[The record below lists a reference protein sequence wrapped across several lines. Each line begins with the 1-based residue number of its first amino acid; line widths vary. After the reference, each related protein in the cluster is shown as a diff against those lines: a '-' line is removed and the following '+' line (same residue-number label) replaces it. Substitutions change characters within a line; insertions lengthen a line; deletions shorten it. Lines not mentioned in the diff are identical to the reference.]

1 MTNGETNKMKAADAK
16 ETKVKKRAASIAWL
30 MLAVLSTSCVAYK
43 IKEMGPRAVAA
54 KGKNAEIIGVQTK
67 TEYLKFREE
76 EPARVIDG
84 AVVGKIHAGVEIDPY
99 GIAEATQVKKR
110 ANVVMKDGAR
120 YEVLSSR
127 LMRNRLDCEVL
138 IPACIPLHEV
148 RLAKVRTVNTAA
160 TVLGTLGGAV
170 LLPLLLVEAL
180 DDDEGLGHDLAED
193 IVYSV
198 IDSAID
204 AALEPSGEQVPPRS
218 VNALLALKESPNIA
232 EEREFWVME
241 WTLVDA
247 APDVNGKYRVRLDNL
262 SSVPRGVDE
271 AKLVVVDHPLDV
283 GVASDVQGIMRTFS
297 GPVAPAR
304 AVDRTGR
311 DIAPLVGK
319 KDDIFWRSPG
329 GDSAPAAAADLR
341 DELSLEFQR
350 SAGARKAK
358 LIVNAA
364 NTMWRAQFAREVQE
378 RSGGTAPRSGAK
390 PLYREGELTGLGVR
404 LETVFGW
411 QTGQVIFAGGPLP
424 AEDAVYWLDLG
435 DVKGTT
441 VRIKLE
447 PPAGYWLIDRL
458 ALDFGEDAPVDEILV
473 DAEGVDSPDAAEVLR
488 ALTVEDGS
496 TLFLESPGSQSVLTF
511 TAPPPREGMV
521 RTLFL
526 RTVSCYEMPPRG
538 GAPLSS
544 LRH

>member
-1 MTNGETNKMKAADAK
+1 MKGDAGK
-16 ETKVKKRAASIAWL
+16 ETMVKNHAPAIAWL
-30 MLAVLSTSCVAYK
+30 TLAVLSTSCVAYK
-43 IKEMGPRAVAA
+43 IKEMGPKAVAA
-54 KGKNAEIIGVQTK
+54 RGGKAEIIGILTK
-67 TEYLKFREE
+67 TEYLEFREE

-99 GIAEATQVKKR
+99 GIAEATRVKKR
-110 ANVVMKDGAR
+110 ANIVMKDGAR

-127 LMRNRLDCEVL
+127 LTRGRLDCEVL
-138 IPACIPLHEV
+138 IPSCIPLDEV
-148 RLAKVRTVNTAA
+148 LQAKVRVVNGAMTALN
-160 TVLGTLGGAV
+160 TIGGVV
-170 LLPLLLVEAL
+170 LLPILLVEAL

-204 AALEPSGEQVPPRS
+204 AALEPAPPRS
-218 VNALLALKESPNIA
+218 VNALLALKESPNVA
-232 EEREFWVME
+232 EETEFWVME
-241 WTLVDA
+241 WTPVDA
-247 APDVNGKYRVRLDNL
+247 APDENGKLRVRLDNL

-271 AKLVVVDHPLDV
+271 AKLVVVDHPVGV
-283 GVASDVQGIMRTFS
+283 GVAPDSLGIIRAFS

-304 AVDRTGR
+304 AVDRTGG

-329 GDSAPAAAADLR
+329 GDSAPVAAANPR
-341 DELSLEFQR
+341 DELTFEFR
-350 SAGARKAK
+350 RPAGARKAK
-358 LIVNAA
+358 LIVNAT
-364 NTMWRAQFAREVQE
+364 NTMWRAQFAREVLG
-378 RSGGTAPRSGAK
+378 RAGGAAPRSGAK

-411 QTGQVIFAGGPLP
+411 QTGQVIFTGGPLP
-424 AEDAVYWLDLG
+424 AEDAIYWLDLG

-441 VRIKLE
+441 VRLKLE
-447 PPAGYWLIDRL
+447 PPVGYWMIDCL
-458 ALDFGEDAPVDEILV
+458 ALDFGEDTPIDEVLV

-496 TLFLESPGSQSVLTF
+496 SLFLVNPGSQSVLTF
-511 TAPPPREGMV
+511 TAPPPKEGME

-538 GAPLSS
+538 GALSLPS
-544 LRH
+544 RR

>member
-1 MTNGETNKMKAADAK
+1 MKAADAK
-16 ETKVKKRAASIAWL
+16 ETKVRKRDASIAWL

-67 TEYLKFREE
+67 TEYLEFRAE
-76 EPARVIDG
+76 EPARVVDG
-84 AVVGKIHAGVEIDPY
+84 AVVGKIHAAVEIDPY
-99 GIAEATQVKKR
+99 GIAEATRVKKR

-127 LMRNRLDCEVL
+127 LTGDRLDCEVL
-138 IPACIPLHEV
+138 IPACIPLDEV
-148 RLAKVRTVNTAA
+148 RLAKVRVVNGAMTALS
-160 TVLGTLGGAV
+160 TIGGVV

-204 AALEPSGEQVPPRS
+204 AALEPSGEPAPPRS

-232 EEREFWVME
+232 EEQEFWIME
-241 WTLVDA
+241 WTPVDA
-247 APDVNGKYRVRLDNL
+247 APDENGKYRVRLDN
-262 SSVPRGVDE
+262 SSGVPRGVDE
-271 AKLVVVDHPLDV
+271 AKLIAVDHPVGV
-283 GVASDVQGIMRTFS
+283 GVAPDAQGIMRAFS
-297 GPVAPAR
+297 GPNAPVR

-329 GDSAPAAAADLR
+329 GDSAPVNAADPR
-341 DELSLEFQR
+341 DELSLEFPR
-350 SAGARKAK
+350 PAGARKAK

-364 NTMWRAQFAREVQE
+364 NTMWRAQFAREVLG
-378 RSGGTAPRSGAK
+378 RSGGPAPRSGAK
-390 PLYREGELTGLGVR
+390 PLYREGELTGLAVR

-411 QTGQVIFAGGPLP
+411 QTGQVIFTGGPLP
-424 AEDAVYWLDLG
+424 AEDAIYWLDLG

-458 ALDFGEDAPVDEILV
+458 ALDFGEDTPIDEVLV

-496 TLFLESPGSQSVLTF
+496 SLFLVNPGSQSVLTF
-511 TAPPPREGMV
+511 KAPPLKEGMV

-538 GAPLSS
+538 GSPPVSF
-544 LRH
+544 RR

>member
-1 MTNGETNKMKAADAK
+1 MR
-16 ETKVKKRAASIAWL
+16 KRAAAIAWL
-30 MLAVLSTSCVAYK
+30 TLAALSTSCVAYK

-54 KGKNAEIIGVQTK
+54 KGKNAEIVGVQTK
-67 TEYLKFREE
+67 TEYLEFRAE

-84 AVVGKIHAGVEIDPY
+84 EVVGKIHAGVEIDPY
-99 GIAEATQVKKR
+99 GIAEATRVKKR
-110 ANVVMKDGAR
+110 ANVVMKDGTR

-127 LMRNRLDCEVL
+127 LTQDRLNCEVL
-138 IPACIPLHEV
+138 IPACIPLDEV
-148 RLAKVRTVNTAA
+148 RLAKVRVVNGAMTALS
-160 TVLGTLGGAV
+160 TIGGVV

-180 DDDEGLGHDLAED
+180 DDDEGFGHELAED
-193 IVYSV
+193 IAYSV

-204 AALEPSGEQVPPRS
+204 AALEPSGAPAPPRS
-218 VNALLALKESPNIA
+218 VNALLALKEAPNVA
-232 EEREFWVME
+232 EEQEFWIME
-241 WTLVDA
+241 WTPVDA
-247 APDVNGKYRVRLDNL
+247 APDENGKSRVRLDNL
-262 SSVPRGVDE
+262 SGVPRGVDE
-271 AKLVVVDHPLDV
+271 AKLVAVDHPAGV
-283 GVASDVQGIMRTFS
+283 GVAPDAQGIMRTFS
-297 GPVAPAR
+297 GPVAPAT

-311 DIAPLVGK
+311 DIMPLIGA

-329 GDSAPAAAADLR
+329 GDSAPVNAADLR
-341 DELSLEFQR
+341 DELSLEFR
-350 SAGARKAK
+350 RPAGARKAK

-364 NTMWRAQFAREVQE
+364 NTMWRAQFAREVLG
-378 RSGGTAPRSGAK
+378 RSGGPAPRSGAK

-441 VRIKLE
+441 VRLKLE

-458 ALDFGEDAPVDEILV
+458 ALDFGEDTPVDEILV

-496 TLFLESPGSQSVLTF
+496 TLFLVNPGSQSALTF
-511 TAPPPREGMV
+511 TAPPPKEGMV

-526 RTVSCYEMPPRG
+526 RTVSCYEMPPR
-538 GAPLSS
+538 LK
-544 LRH
+544 

>member
-1 MTNGETNKMKAADAK
+1 
-16 ETKVKKRAASIAWL
+16 VRKRAAAIAWL
-30 MLAVLSTSCVAYK
+30 TLAVLSTSCVAYK

-54 KGKNAEIIGVQTK
+54 KGKNAEIVGVQTK
-67 TEYLKFREE
+67 TEYLEFRLE

-99 GIAEATQVKKR
+99 GIAEATRVKKR
-110 ANVVMKDGAR
+110 ANVVMKDGTR

-127 LMRNRLDCEVL
+127 LTRDRLDCEVL
-138 IPACIPLHEV
+138 IPACIPLDEV
-148 RLAKVRTVNTAA
+148 RLAKVRVVNGAMTALNTIA
-160 TVLGTLGGAV
+160 GVV
-170 LLPLLLVEAL
+170 LLPLLLVEAF

-193 IVYSV
+193 IAYSV

-204 AALEPSGEQVPPRS
+204 AALEPSGEPAPPRS
-218 VNALLALKESPNIA
+218 VNALLALKESPNVA
-232 EEREFWVME
+232 EEQEFWIME
-241 WTLVDA
+241 WTPVDA
-247 APDVNGKYRVRLDNL
+247 APDENGKYRVRLDNL
-262 SSVPRGVDE
+262 SGVPRGVDE
-271 AKLVVVDHPLDV
+271 AKLVAVDHPAGV
-283 GVASDVQGIMRTFS
+283 GVAPDAQGIMRTFS
-297 GPVAPAR
+297 GPVAPAT

-329 GDSAPAAAADLR
+329 GDSAPVAAGNLR
-341 DELSLEFQR
+341 DELSLEFR
-350 SAGARKAK
+350 RPAGARKAK

-364 NTMWRAQFAREVQE
+364 NTMWRAQFAREVLW
-378 RSGGTAPRSGAK
+378 RSGGPAPRSGAK
-390 PLYREGELTGLGVR
+390 PLYREGELTGLAVR

-411 QTGQVIFAGGPLP
+411 QTGQVIFTGGPLP
-424 AEDAVYWLDLG
+424 AEDAIYWLDLG

-441 VRIKLE
+441 VGLKLE
-447 PPAGYWLIDRL
+447 PPVGYWMIDRL
-458 ALDFGEDAPVDEILV
+458 ALDFGEDMPVDEILV

-496 TLFLESPGSQSVLTF
+496 TLFLESPGSRSVLTF

-538 GAPLSS
+538 GAPPVS

>member
-1 MTNGETNKMKAADAK
+1 
-16 ETKVKKRAASIAWL
+16 
-30 MLAVLSTSCVAYK
+30 
-43 IKEMGPRAVAA
+43 VAA

-67 TEYLKFREE
+67 TEYLEFREE
-76 EPARVIDG
+76 EPARVIGG

-99 GIAEATQVKKR
+99 GIAEATRVKKR
-110 ANVVMKDGAR
+110 ANIVMKDGAR

-127 LMRNRLDCEVL
+127 LAGDHLACEVL
-138 IPACIPLHEV
+138 IPACIPLDEV

-170 LLPLLLVEAL
+170 ILPILFIEAL

-204 AALEPSGEQVPPRS
+204 AALEPSGQPVPPRS
-218 VNALLALKESPNIA
+218 VNALLALKEPPNLA
-232 EEREFWVME
+232 EEQKFWVME
-241 WTLVDA
+241 WIPVDTV
-247 APDVNGKYRVRLDNL
+247 PDKNGKCRVRLGN
-262 SSVPRGVDE
+262 SSNVPRGVDE
-271 AKLVVVDHPLDV
+271 AKLVVVDHPADV
-283 GVASDVQGIMRTFS
+283 AAAPDAQGIMRAFS
-297 GPVAPAR
+297 GPVAPVR

-329 GDSAPAAAADLR
+329 GDSAPVAAANPR
-341 DELSLEFQR
+341 DELSLEFPR
-350 SAGARKAK
+350 PAGVRRAK

-364 NTMWRAQFAREVQE
+364 NTMWRAQFAREALG
-378 RSGGTAPRSGAK
+378 RSGGPAPRSDAK

-411 QTGQVIFAGGPLP
+411 QTGQVIFVQGPLP
-424 AEDAVYWLDLG
+424 AEDAIYWLDLG
-435 DVKGTT
+435 DVKGAT
-441 VRIKLE
+441 VKIKLE

-458 ALDFGEDAPVDEILV
+458 ALDFGEDTPVDEMLV
-473 DAEGVDSPDAAEVLR
+473 DAEGVDSPDAAEALR
-488 ALTVEDGS
+488 ALAAEDGS
-496 TLFLESPGSQSVLTF
+496 TLFLESPGSQTVLTF
-511 TAPPPREGMV
+511 TAPPPKEGMV

-526 RTVSCYEMPPRG
+526 RTVSCYEMSPRMKKW
-538 GAPLSS
+538 S
-544 LRH
+544 

>member
-1 MTNGETNKMKAADAK
+1 MKAADVK
-16 ETKVKKRAASIAWL
+16 ETRVKKSAAAVAWL
-30 MLAVLSTSCVAYK
+30 MLAALSTSCVAYK
-43 IKEMGPRAVAA
+43 IKEMGPREVAA

-67 TEYLKFREE
+67 TEYLEFREE
-76 EPARVIDG
+76 EPARVVDG
-84 AVVGKIHAGVEIDPY
+84 AVVGKVHAVVEIDPY
-99 GIAEATQVKKR
+99 GIAEATRVKKR

-127 LMRNRLDCEVL
+127 LTRDRLACEVL
-138 IPACIPLHEV
+138 IPACIPLDEV

-160 TVLGTLGGAV
+160 TVLGTLGGVV
-170 LLPLLLVEAL
+170 LLPLLLAEAS
-180 DDDEGLGHDLAED
+180 DDDEGFGHELAED

-198 IDSAID
+198 VDSAID
-204 AALEPSGEQVPPRS
+204 AALEPSGAPAPPRS

-232 EEREFWVME
+232 EEQKFWIME
-241 WTLVDA
+241 WTPVDA
-247 APDVNGKYRVRLDNL
+247 APDVNGKYRIRLDNL
-262 SSVPRGVDE
+262 SSAPRGVDE
-271 AKLVVVDHPLDV
+271 AKLVVVDHPA
-283 GVASDVQGIMRTFS
+283 GVSVAPDAQGILHAFS
-297 GPVAPAR
+297 SPVAPTT

-311 DIAPLVGK
+311 DIAPLVGN

-329 GDSAPAAAADLR
+329 GDSEPVNAANLR
-341 DELSLEFQR
+341 DELSLEFR
-350 SAGARKAK
+350 KPAGARKAK

-364 NTMWRAQFAREVQE
+364 NTMWRAQFAREVLG
-378 RSGGTAPRSGAK
+378 RSGGPAPRSGEK
-390 PLYREGELTGLGVR
+390 PLYREGELTGLAVR

-411 QTGQVIFAGGPLP
+411 QTGQVIFTGGPLP
-424 AEDAVYWLDLG
+424 AEDAIYWLDLG

-458 ALDFGEDAPVDEILV
+458 ALDFEEDTPVVEVLV

-488 ALTVEDGS
+488 ALAAEDGS
-496 TLFLESPGSQSVLTF
+496 TLFLESPGSRSVLTF
-511 TAPPPREGMV
+511 KAPPPREGMA